1 MNETQLNKELFN
13 MNTINLHRDDVE
25 TILQFIKKYPD
36 VEYVTITS
44 DSSSGI
50 GSIVDASINT
60 VINGDVVTL
69 TKHIVDESSW

>member
-1 MNETQLNKELFN
+1 
-13 MNTINLHRDDVE
+13 MNTISLHRDDVE
-25 TILQFIKKYPD
+25 TILQFIQKYPE

-50 GSIVDASINT
+50 GSIIDASINT

>member
-1 MNETQLNKELFN
+1 
-13 MNTINLHRDDVE
+13 MNTISLHRDDVE
-25 TILQFIKKYPD
+25 TILQFINKYPE
-36 VEYVTITS
+36 VEYVTINA

-60 VINGDVVTL
+60 VINSDVVTL

>member
-1 MNETQLNKELFN
+1 MNK
-13 MNTINLHRDDVE
+13 ISLHRDDLE
-25 TILQFIKKYPD
+25 TILQFIKKYPE

-50 GSIVDASINT
+50 GAIIDASINT